1 MGNWFD
7 QSAQGNERTEA
18 FERFFFS
25 QNFPAAP
32 PGRSARAHTHTHTLE
47 EEEKKNSAPRKKPPK
62 SLGKINLSS
71 SAKVGTNSAKYGE
84 TTTPSVVDLR
94 KRHTKGSVRPR
105 RLNSSNDKKKLVE
118 FEPGARGKPRR
129 RCSYAGSVPVRGE
142 GKYDTLVGTVGIFL
156 IAFSSVYLIYFSMP
170 TPLCPPCGVVLLH
183 GGNDTW
189 VSSEAPRN
197 SIRFAAHWQF
207 RIEIPIETHH

>member
-1 MGNWFD
+1 M
-7 QSAQGNERTEA
+7 SAPRPSRG
-18 FERFFFS
+18 FFS
-25 QNFPAAP
+25 LKIFQLRPLA
-32 PGRSARAHTHTHTLE
+32 GARARTHTHTHSKKKKKRIQPQERSLPSRSEKSIYLPRQKLVPTRRNTAKQQLQVSSIWESGTQREASGLE
-47 EEEKKNSAPRKKPPK
+47 DWTA
-62 SLGKINLSS
+62 
-71 SAKVGTNSAKYGE
+71 A
-84 TTTPSVVDLR
+84 TT
-94 KRHTKGSVRPR
+94 
-105 RLNSSNDKKKLVE
+105 KKKLVE